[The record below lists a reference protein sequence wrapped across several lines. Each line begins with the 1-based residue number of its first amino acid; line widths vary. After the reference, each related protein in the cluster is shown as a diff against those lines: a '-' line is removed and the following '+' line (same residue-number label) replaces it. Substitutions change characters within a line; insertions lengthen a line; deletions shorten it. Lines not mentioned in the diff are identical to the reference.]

1 MFKSLRGLIMQYVGL
16 DQIIENV
23 LEKLGNIDEVYL
35 TGELAQGINSPF
47 VDLVVVGD
55 IDKNYLYQ
63 LIEKA
68 ELLIDKKIRV
78 GLYQPEEFTEKKL
91 KDVGVFMKLMG

>member
-1 MFKSLRGLIMQYVGL
+1 MFKSLRGVIMQYVGL

-23 LEKLGNIDEVYL
+23 LDKLGNVDEVYL
-35 TGELAQGINSPF
+35 TGDLALGKNNPF
-47 VDLVVVGD
+47 VDLVIVGD
-55 IDKNYLYQ
+55 IDKAYLYQ

-68 ELLIDKKIRV
+68 ETLIDKKIRAAI
-78 GLYQPEEFTEKKL
+78 YQPQEFTEKKL

>member
-1 MFKSLRGLIMQYVGL
+1 
-16 DQIIENV
+16 
-23 LEKLGNIDEVYL
+23 
-35 TGELAQGINSPF
+35 
-47 VDLVVVGD
+47 VGD

-78 GLYQPEEFTEKKL
+78 GLYKPVEFTEKKL